1 MKMIGVKKYFLV
13 TVMIV
18 SICIT
23 AHAQSV
29 YFTKNGKISFF
40 SKTPL
45 EDIDA
50 KNNDVASK
58 INSKTGDM
66 EFQLLVKG
74 FHFKKAS
81 MQDHFNE
88 PDYMDSDKYPKA
100 VFKGKIKNISVITFS
115 KNGVYNIT
123 VEGDLTI
130 HGVTQKIN
138 CSGTV
143 TVNGEKLNAK
153 TIFTIKLKDYKVS
166 VPSIVTKRVA
176 ETIQVTV
183 DCDYQLYKG

>member
-1 MKMIGVKKYFLV
+1 MKKCILPVLLILAV
-13 TVMIV
+13 TFNGK
-18 SICIT
+18 T
-23 AHAQSV
+23 QSV

-50 KNNDVASK
+50 KTNDVASK
-58 INSKTGDM
+58 INAQTGDI

-88 PDYMDSDKYPKA
+88 KDYMDSDKYPKA
-100 VFKGKIKNISVITFS
+100 NFRGKIKDMAMVTLS
-115 KNGVYNIT
+115 KNGSYSIT

-130 HGVTQKIN
+130 HGVTQKI
-138 CSGTV
+138 SSPATI
-143 TVNGEKLNAK
+143 TVNGEKVNAK
-153 TIFTIKLKDYKVS
+153 SVFTIKLKDYNVN
-166 VPSIVTKRVA
+166 VPVMVTKRIA
-176 ETIQVTV
+176 ETIQITI